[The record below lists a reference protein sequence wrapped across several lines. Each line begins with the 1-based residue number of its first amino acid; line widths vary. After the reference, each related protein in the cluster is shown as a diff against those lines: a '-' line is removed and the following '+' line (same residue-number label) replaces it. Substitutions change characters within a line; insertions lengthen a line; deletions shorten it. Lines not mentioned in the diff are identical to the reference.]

1 MTDSERIPL
10 HFSSQSD
17 IDEIEDLLHIS
28 VEPVRQAADAGKP
41 PSPPRATI
49 PVFSSPPPPP
59 PPLRS
64 VEASTSGASSSAGG
78 LIGFGPAH
86 TTLTEP
92 VWATLKRDLLQV
104 VSNLRIVVFPNPY
117 RKDAGRALRDWDL
130 WGPFFFIIFLAFIL
144 SYNASAD
151 RECRIQ
157 KQKPCTSLFADILTY
172 ILRKWKVCSI
182 RSLYSC
188 WYHVLLRIVVLAII
202 FTRENFPGKR
212 PCCCSK
218 NIHVSCE
225 HFQPK
230 VFAVVFAVLSAGAI
244 VLTLNVVLLGG
255 SIIFLQSLS
264 VLGYC
269 LFPLAIGASVC
280 MAKDDKIF
288 RSIVV
293 LATVTWSSWAVYP
306 FVSTAVPPSRK
317 ALAVY
322 PVLLLYVSMGFLV
335 LANN

>member
-1 MTDSERIPL
+1 MTDSENIPL

-17 IDEIEDLLHIS
+17 IDEIENLLHIS
-28 VEPVRQAADAGKP
+28 VDPVPLAAGAGKP
-41 PSPPRATI
+41 SSAPPATI
-49 PVFSSPPPPP
+49 PVSSSPPLPPP
-59 PPLRS
+59 QQPPRS
-64 VEASTSGASSSAGG
+64 VDASTSAASSG
-78 LIGFGPAH
+78 LTGFGPAH

-104 VSNLRIVVFPNPY
+104 VNNLRTVVFPNPY
-117 RKDAGRALRDWDL
+117 RKDSDVALRDWDL
-130 WGPFFFIIFLAFIL
+130 WGPFFFVIFLAFIL
-144 SYNASAD
+144 SYSAAAD
-151 RECRIQ
+151 R
-157 KQKPCTSLFADILTY
+157 A
-172 ILRKWKVCSI
+172 
-182 RSLYSC
+182 
-188 WYHVLLRIVVLAII
+188 
-202 FTRENFPGKR
+202 
-212 PCCCSK
+212 
-218 NIHVSCE
+218 
-225 HFQPK
+225 K

-269 LFPLAIGASVC
+269 LFPLDIGASIC
-280 MAKDDKIF
+280 MAKDNKIF
-288 RSIVV
+288 RSIIV
-293 LATVTWSSWAVYP
+293 LLTVAWSSWAVYP

>member
-151 RECRIQ
+151 R
-157 KQKPCTSLFADILTY
+157 
-172 ILRKWKVCSI
+172 
-182 RSLYSC
+182 
-188 WYHVLLRIVVLAII
+188 
-202 FTRENFPGKR
+202 
-212 PCCCSK
+212 
-218 NIHVSCE
+218 
-225 HFQPK
+225 PK

-244 VLTLNVVLLGG
+244 VLTLNVVLL
-255 SIIFLQSLS
+255 SLS